1 MKIKK
6 SNPIAVKRFFS
17 VREAAL
23 YSGLSARLIYQKL
36 KDRVLCHYRVN
47 SKIVIDR
54 ADLDELI
61 TQNEVRTLEQLRKE
75 LKMSSKEN
83 KF

>member
-1 MKIKK
+1 M
-6 SNPIAVKRFFS
+6 NLRMEKRFFS

-36 KDRVLCHYRVN
+36 TDRVLRHYRVN

-54 ADLDELI
+54 ADLDGLI
-61 TQNEVRTLEQLRKE
+61 MQNEIRTSEELRKQLE
-75 LKMSSKEN
+75 RRK
-83 KF
+83 

>member
-6 SNPIAVKRFFS
+6 SNPIAVKHFFS
-17 VREAAL
+17 VREATL

-36 KDRVLCHYRVN
+36 KDRVLRHYRVN

-61 TQNEVRTLEQLRKE
+61 TQNEVRTL
-75 LKMSSKEN
+75 
-83 KF
+83 

>member
-1 MKIKK
+1 ME
-6 SNPIAVKRFFS
+6 KRFFS

-36 KDRVLCHYRVN
+36 TDRVLRHYRVN

-54 ADLDELI
+54 ADLDGLI
-61 TQNEVRTLEQLRKE
+61 MQNEVRTSEELRKQLE
-75 LKMSSKEN
+75 RRK
-83 KF
+83 